1 LNLIPDN
8 IIEDLKSKLLTVKN
22 IVITTHANPD
32 GDAIGSSLGLY
43 HCLKNKGFNVDVVTP
58 NGYPEFLQWMDDN
71 DKVVKF
77 SDNKKEAKL
86 LIDKADIIFCLDF
99 NSLDRTGD
107 LEDTLKFALASKVL
121 IDHHPMPE
129 DFAEITIS
137 DTSVSST
144 AELVYNVIE
153 KLSFE
158 TYVDKSSAEAL
169 YAGIMTDTGCFSY
182 NSSNPNTFR
191 VVSELLRIGIDKDKV
206 YGKVFY
212 NFSAERMRLMGYS
225 LNDKMVVIPEL
236 KTAYIAITEAELEK
250 YNFQP
255 GDTEGLVNLPLSIK
269 GIVFSAIFIEK
280 PDQVKISFRS
290 KGSFDTNIFAR
301 ENFNG
306 GGHVNASGGNSKLSF
321 TDAINK
327 FEQLL
332 PNYSDKLNK

>member
-1 LNLIPDN
+1 MNLLPNN
-8 IIEDLKSKLLTVKN
+8 IIEDLKTKLLTVSN
-22 IVITTHANPD
+22 IVITTHSNPD

-43 HCLKNKGFNVDVVTP
+43 HCLKNKGFNVDVVVP
-58 NGYPEFLQWMDDN
+58 NAYPEFIQWMDDN

-99 NSLDRTGD
+99 NSLDRTYD
-107 LEDTLKFALASKVL
+107 LENTLKFALAPKVL
-121 IDHHPMPE
+121 IDHHPMPA
-129 DFAEITIS
+129 DFAQYTIS
-137 DTSVSST
+137 NTSVSST
-144 AELVYNVIE
+144 AELVYTVIE
-153 KLSFE
+153 ALDFV

-212 NFSAERMRLMGYS
+212 NFSAERMRLMGFC

-236 KTAYIAITEAELEK
+236 KTAYISITAAELEK
-250 YNFQP
+250 FNFQP

-280 PDQVKISFRS
+280 ADQVKISFRS
-290 KGSFDTNIFAR
+290 KGSFDTNVFAR

-321 TDAINK
+321 TDSINK